1 MMKLHDTQFSAKP
14 ATAKRTFSAKKSLMI
29 AIASLGLSAVAL
41 PAAATTWW
49 NATPSIS
56 IGSTTINAKN
66 KGARGNGSH
75 DDTAA
80 IQAAVNA
87 LPSSG
92 GTVYIPAGRY
102 MINALKPIQ
111 MRSHTRLKLDP
122 SAELVVI
129 PNSASRYWVVK
140 VWNVNNVVITGGK
153 MTGDR
158 YSHRGTGGEWGYGIN
173 VSGSKNVLI
182 RQVQLSNFW
191 GDGLF
196 VGAITTSRSQVLSN
210 YVTINGVTSSNN
222 RRQGLSM
229 GPANHVYIVN
239 STFKNTKG
247 TLPEAGIDIEPQ
259 KEGPVRTVRLEKNTF
274 SGNNGNGIELHDN
287 ISDITIV
294 GNTLSGN
301 RGFGAMA
308 ISAPYLNITG
318 NYATRNGLAGVGLS
332 GTTHNSSVRNN
343 KLQYNSTR
351 YISPTHAGGDSNRD
365 IQVGA
370 KTYSNSVGSNTLTPR
385 R

>member
-1 MMKLHDTQFSAKP
+1 MKLHDTQSSAKP
-14 ATAKRTFSAKKSLMI
+14 ATAKRTFSPKKSLMI

-49 NATPSIS
+49 NASPSIS
-56 IGSTTINAKN
+56 IGSATINVKN
-66 KGARGNGSH
+66 KGALGNGSH

-87 LPSSG
+87 LPSTG
-92 GTVYIPAGRY
+92 GTIYVPPGRY
-102 MINALKPIQ
+102 MINALKPIR

-122 SAELVVI
+122 SAELAVI
-129 PNSASRYWVVK
+129 PNSAGRYWVVK

-173 VSGSKNVLI
+173 VSGSKHVL
-182 RQVQLSNFW
+182 VKGVSLSNFW
-191 GDGLF
+191 GDGMF
-196 VGAITTSRSQVLSN
+196 IGAITTSRSQVLSD
-210 YVTINGVTSSNN
+210 YVTVNGVVSSNN
-222 RRQGLSM
+222 RRQGMSM
-229 GPANHVYIVN
+229 GPATHVYVVN

-274 SGNNGNGIELHDN
+274 SGNHGNGIELHDN
-287 ISDITIV
+287 ISNITIV

-301 RGFGAMA
+301 RGFGALA
-308 ISAPYLNITG
+308 VSSPYVYITS

-332 GTTHNSSVRNN
+332 GTTHNSSVRYN

-365 IQVGA
+365 IQVGS
-370 KTYSNSVGSNTLTPR
+370 KTYSNSVGNNTLTPR